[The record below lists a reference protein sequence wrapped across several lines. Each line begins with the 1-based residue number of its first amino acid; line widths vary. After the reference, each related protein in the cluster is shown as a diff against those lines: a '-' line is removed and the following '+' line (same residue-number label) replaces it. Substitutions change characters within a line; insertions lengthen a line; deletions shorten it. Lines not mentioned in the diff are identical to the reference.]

1 MTKTPN
7 TCDHLPEG
15 KGYGFEDVT
24 DPNPEMLLQKLNRY
38 AVPLGFLLY
47 FVGVIWFFLLSQDE
61 LSYATYLSEN
71 ALLVGVV
78 DETFKSDSA
87 MFELNE
93 KFANTSSGTLTLPDV
108 LCHELQG
115 AGLEVYEQEFTYSHK
130 LLVVSGKNVYAI
142 MRSRSGSRTE
152 ALVVMA
158 PLRVPTSSDSVATS
172 YTFITTVAKHIRSL
186 FYLFFITQ
194 LGQLYWAKDLIFLFA
209 DMDYIGLLAW
219 LDAYHGVRTTKSVV
233 GAELMGRAGSIQ
245 AGINIEFPSLL
256 MDGID
261 ISYQG
266 VNGEL
271 PNLDIINTLKLL
283 ASKLRVPVSLHGQIH
298 WNYGQD
304 RLLRLQQ
311 LTSSVWVQGSGSP
324 SGLHGVLINFQIPT
338 VTLRGIPSVRDSRP
352 SLRALEMERFH
363 QSFYYYLLPGLG
375 RYISIGVF
383 TPPFFVA
390 MAGLVLLVLVLYGEM
405 FLDDSTINAD
415 TEQVYR
421 QKKAPFVASVEKQVD
436 FPAEVAVSEF
446 TEAVEQMARNRKKL
460 QDEVPPVP
468 KRPTSL
474 VHPEGR
480 KRYDLVQP
488 ALSALASLGLCF
500 FGALIMHQFPEFL
513 FDYISLRADPES
525 AWPLS
530 EYYCFIVFMVI
541 FVLLIVLLPLLA
553 LASKRSSRLLAVLLL
568 LLVCPPALLLLAFL
582 LNPFITQFPP
592 PTTQNVASLPT
603 QLGKVLLQSYLEADL
618 LGSWSWNIATRIVL
632 PLWLFTWSD
641 GGRDLL
647 GTGIENSHF
656 QVDFELP
663 PWPIRMG
670 VDNGGDRTD
679 GSHIYPPSP
688 DDLYSRSA
696 HRMIDSG
703 YNLEDGR
710 MIRVVYGRRETNTG
724 ARCCRAMLPAAIWN
738 ALEIVVLHQATRRCH
753 SVLRGNHLCLCR
765 DTPGICF
772 LTAMVQS
779 PERIH

>member
-1 MTKTPN
+1 
-7 TCDHLPEG
+7 
-15 KGYGFEDVT
+15 
-24 DPNPEMLLQKLNRY
+24 MLLQKLNRY

-130 LLVVSGKNVYAI
+130 LLVGEVVSGKNVYAI

-172 YTFITTVAKHIRSL
+172 YTFITTVAKHIRS
-186 FYLFFITQ
+186 
-194 LGQLYWAKDLIFLFA
+194 QLYWAKDLIFLFA

-352 SLRALEMERFH
+352 SLRALEMVGSLLEAFLRCLNNLQERFH

-553 LASKRSSRLLAVLLL
+553 LASKSRWLGYGQDWRLTKCISLLLWCVFFGCLAPLNISTSFLLLLTIQPVLMIVYLCISRSSRLLAVLLL

-632 PLWLFTWSD
+632 PLWLFTWS
-641 GGRDLL
+641 
-647 GTGIENSHF
+647 
-656 QVDFELP
+656 
-663 PWPIRMG
+663 G
-670 VDNGGDRTD
+670 VLVSD
-679 GSHIYPPSP
+679 
-688 DDLYSRSA
+688 
-696 HRMIDSG
+696 
-703 YNLEDGR
+703 
-710 MIRVVYGRRETNTG
+710 
-724 ARCCRAMLPAAIWN
+724 
-738 ALEIVVLHQATRRCH
+738 
-753 SVLRGNHLCLCR
+753 
-765 DTPGICF
+765 
-772 LTAMVQS
+772 
-779 PERIH
+779 